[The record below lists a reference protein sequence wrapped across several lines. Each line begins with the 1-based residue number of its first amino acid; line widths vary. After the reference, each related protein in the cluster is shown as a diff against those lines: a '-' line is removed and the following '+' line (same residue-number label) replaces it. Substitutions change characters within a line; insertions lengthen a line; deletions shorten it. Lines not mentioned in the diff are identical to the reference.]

1 MGIPSPCGSPSPC
14 PTLPSM
20 KIIFLLFAS
29 FLTTLAKLLGP
40 GGTKVVVAENLLLK
54 QQLLILTRS
63 RHRAPNLSSTHRVLM
78 GFWSLFLTPRR
89 MAKSAVCIRPS
100 TLLKF
105 HQCLIRRKYQALFS
119 PQIRTK
125 PGPKGPSD
133 ALPRAIVELNR
144 RTPRFGCPRMA
155 LIISRTFGITVD
167 KNLVRRILIHH
178 TAPESNGGGPS
189 WLTFLGQMKDSLWSL
204 DLFRCESI
212 TLRSHWVLV
221 VMDQFTRRLMGFGV
235 QPDVVDGKTFCRMFN
250 TILAGSDPPRYLS
263 SDHDPLFTSQRWQAN
278 RRILEIRAIKSIPSV
293 PLSHPFNER
302 LIGTIRREFLDHIL
316 FWNARD
322 LGERLREFQDYYN
335 RHRVHAS
342 LRGKT
347 PLEVG
352 GGSIVKRAELDR
364 FCWQAHCLDLV
375 QLPLAA

>member
-40 GGTKVVVAENLLLK
+40 GGTKAVLAENLLLK

-63 RHRAPNLSSTHRVLM
+63 RQRAPNLSSTNRVLM
-78 GFWSLFLTPRR
+78 GFWSLFLNPRR

-119 PQIRTK
+119 PQIRTN

-133 ALPRAIVELNR
+133 ALIRAIVELKR
-144 RTPRFGCPRMA
+144 RNPRFGCPRIA

-204 DLFRCESI
+204 DLFRCEPI

-235 QPDVVDGKTFCRMFN
+235 QPDVVDGKTLCRMFN

-263 SDHDPLFTSQRWQAN
+263 SDHDPLFTYHRWQAN
-278 RRILEIRAIKSIPSV
+278 LRILEVREIKSIPTV
-293 PLSHPFNER
+293 PLSHPFIER
-302 LIGTIRREFLDHIL
+302 LIGTIRREFLDHL
-316 FWNARD
+316 MFWNARD
-322 LGERLREFQDYYN
+322 LERKLEDFQHYYN
-335 RHRVHAS
+335 QHRVHAS
-342 LRGKT
+342 LKGQTPAEGRGAS
-347 PLEVG
+347 P
-352 GGSIVKRAELDR
+352 VKRAELNHFR
-364 FCWQAHCLDLV
+364 WEKHCRGLV
-375 QLPLAA
+375 QLPRAA